1 MGVRDQLGQVAR
13 QREGRGCPGQLQAV
27 LDCFLKPT
35 TPHPDDKLLLIA
47 VHSTF
52 NVSLLIKSTKKY
64 FILSNYLKALFNA
77 RMSTTDE
84 QQQLDQADAD
94 YTAKKASY
102 DNLPTFKRDMKERY
116 DQVKRAEIKVNK
128 F

>member
-1 MGVRDQLGQVAR
+1 
-13 QREGRGCPGQLQAV
+13 
-27 LDCFLKPT
+27 
-35 TPHPDDKLLLIA
+35 
-47 VHSTF
+47 
-52 NVSLLIKSTKKY
+52 
-64 FILSNYLKALFNA
+64 
-77 RMSTTDE
+77 MSTTDE

>member
-1 MGVRDQLGQVAR
+1 MS
-13 QREGRGCPGQLQAV
+13 P
-27 LDCFLKPT
+27 
-35 TPHPDDKLLLIA
+35 
-47 VHSTF
+47 
-52 NVSLLIKSTKKY
+52 LIKSTKKY

-84 QQQLDQADAD
+84 QQQQLDQADAD